1 MMIYRAEQKTP
12 PGFFRERRTRH
23 EMKIDQTAKTVLVMM
38 ASVVLAFSAA
48 RATTITPNF
57 TSAAGSG
64 TQFNVPLMP
73 TLSGGNTLPVTNFPA
88 PPVSGGSL
96 GPVSGG
102 PGQVT
107 TQPIP
112 TGGPV
117 VDAPRVPDA
126 GSTIL

>member
-1 MMIYRAEQKTP
+1 MTIYRAGKQKTP
-12 PGFFRERRTRH
+12 PGFFREGR
-23 EMKIDQTAKTVLVMM
+23 EGEAMKTMKNGSIKIVLATMASLVLV
-38 ASVVLAFSAA
+38 FSAA

-112 TGGPV
+112 
-117 VDAPRVPDA
+117 
-126 GSTIL
+126 